1 MNNIK
6 KVEAWE
12 SILRR
17 YVKNEQD
24 VEQAISKI
32 GNDLRKDRA
41 FVIAFAKVRK
51 SIDPSFADQFRGP
64 KVSEKS
70 GIFGRRLRS
79 VTLLVKREVS
89 CRAACLI
96 IGQGIL
102 CPEGEV

>member
-12 SILRR
+12 YILRR
-17 YVKNEQD
+17 YVKSERD

-51 SIDPSFADQFRGP
+51 SIDPSFAD
-64 KVSEKS
+64 
-70 GIFGRRLRS
+70 
-79 VTLLVKREVS
+79 
-89 CRAACLI
+89 
-96 IGQGIL
+96 
-102 CPEGEV
+102 